1 MEHHVLEARLRE
13 QKGRSAVRKVRR
25 DGKIP
30 GVVYGRDDEP
40 FTVEVDAKELERML
54 HHGLG
59 EHGMLDLKVKQ
70 GQSKKKQTVLLR
82 EVQHHPVTGEILH
95 VDFYH
100 IDMDQK
106 IATSVPVVL
115 VGHAEGVKKGGIL
128 EHVLREVELECVARK
143 MPDSLELD
151 VTNLEMGHS
160 YHVRDLRL
168 DEEISIHADAGRTVV
183 TIVPPR
189 VIEEVAAEEEAALEE
204 EGAEPEV
211 VGKEEE
217 EGETKEE
224 EEGTQSKRRE
234 P

>member
-1 MEHHVLEARLRE
+1 MEQHVLEAEIRE
-13 QKGRSAVRKVRR
+13 QKGRSAVRKARR

-59 EHGMLDLKVKQ
+59 EHGMLDLKVKR
-70 GQSKKKQTVLLR
+70 GQSKKRQTVLLR

-106 IATSVPVVL
+106 IATSVPIVL

-128 EHVLREVELECVARK
+128 EHVLRDVELECVAKK
-143 MPDSLELD
+143 MPEVVELD
-151 VTNLEMGHS
+151 ITNLELGHS
-160 YHVRDLRL
+160 YHVRDLQL
-168 DEEISIHADAGRTVV
+168 DEGVGIHTDPGRAVV
-183 TIVPPR
+183 TIVPPKLR
-189 VIEEVAAEEEAALEE
+189 EEVEAEEEAALKEE
-204 EGAEPEV
+204 AAEPEV

-217 EGETKEE
+217 ETKEE
-224 EEGTQSKRRE
+224 EEGTQRKRRE

>member
-1 MEHHVLEARLRE
+1 MERHVLEARIRE

-30 GVVYGRDDEP
+30 GIVYGRDEESL
-40 FTVEVDAKELERML
+40 TVEVDAKELERML

-59 EHGMLDLKVKQ
+59 EHAILDLNVKC
-70 GQSKKKQTVLLR
+70 GQSKKKRTVLLR

-106 IATSVPVVL
+106 IFTSVPIVL

-128 EHVLREVELECVARK
+128 EHVLRDVELECVAKK
-143 MPDSLELD
+143 MPETLELD

-160 YHVRDLRL
+160 YHVRDLQL
-168 DEEISIHADAGRTVV
+168 DEEISVQTDPGRAVV
-183 TIVPPR
+183 TIVPPKLR
-189 VIEEVAAEEEAALEE
+189 EEVEAEEEAALEE
-204 EGAEPEV
+204 EAAEPEV
-211 VGKEEE
+211 VGK
-217 EGETKEE
+217 KEE
-224 EEGTQSKRRE
+224 EEE
-234 P
+234 PKEE

>member
-1 MEHHVLEARLRE
+1 MQHHVLEANIRE

-30 GVVYGRDDEP
+30 GVVYGQDDEP
-40 FTVEVDAKELERML
+40 FTVEVDAKEFERML

-59 EHGMLDLKVKQ
+59 EHGMLDLNVKR

-82 EVQHHPVTGEILH
+82 ELQHHPVTGEILH

-100 IDMDQK
+100 IDMDQN
-106 IATSVPVVL
+106 IVTSVPVVL

-128 EHVLREVELECVARK
+128 EHVLRELELECVAKK
-143 MPDSLELD
+143 MPETFELD

-160 YHVRDLRL
+160 YHVRDLQL
-168 DEEISIHADAGRTVV
+168 DEEISIHTDPNRAVVTVV
-183 TIVPPR
+183 PPKLH
-189 VIEEVAAEEEAALEE
+189 EEVEAEEEAALEE

-217 EGETKEE
+217 EEEPKEE
-224 EEGTQSKRRE
+224 EKGTQRKRRE

>member
-1 MEHHVLEARLRE
+1 MEHHVLEAKIRE

-30 GVVYGRDDEP
+30 GIVYGRGDES

-59 EHGMLDLKVKQ
+59 EHGMLDLKVKR
-70 GQSKKKQTVLLR
+70 GQSKEKQTVLLR

-106 IATSVPVVL
+106 IVTSVPVVL
-115 VGHAEGVKKGGIL
+115 VGHSEGVKKGGIL
-128 EHVLREVELECVARK
+128 EHLLREVELECVAKK
-143 MPDSLELD
+143 MPENLELD
-151 VTNLEMGHS
+151 VTSLEMGHS
-160 YHVRDLRL
+160 YHVRDFQLG
-168 DEEISIHADAGRTVV
+168 EEISIHTDPNRAVV
-183 TIVPPR
+183 TIVPPKLH
-189 VIEEVAAEEEAALEE
+189 EEVEAEEEAALEE

-211 VGKEEE
+211 VGKEGEE
-217 EGETKEE
+217 EQPKEE
-224 EEGTQSKRRE
+224 EEGTQRKRRE